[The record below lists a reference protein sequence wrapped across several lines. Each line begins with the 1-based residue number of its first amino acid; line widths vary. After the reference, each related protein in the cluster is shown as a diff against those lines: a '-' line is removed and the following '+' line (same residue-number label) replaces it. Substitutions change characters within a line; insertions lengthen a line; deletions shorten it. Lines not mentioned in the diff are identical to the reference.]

1 MKEWQKYNIKNIRK
15 GVNVKLI
22 TNEKMVLKYGSKPT
36 VVNTK
41 IFNSNL
47 VAILK
52 KKEAVTL
59 KKLAYVG
66 MTILHLSKTL
76 MYDFHYNYI
85 KKT

>member
-1 MKEWQKYNIKNIRK
+1 M
-15 GVNVKLI
+15 KLI
-22 TNEKMVLKYGSKPT
+22 TNKKMVLKYGSKPT

-52 KKEAVTL
+52 TKEAITL
-59 KKLAYVG
+59 KTLAYVG

-76 MYDFHYNYI
+76 SMIFITIILRKRRMTKKNYYS
-85 KKT
+85 KALTV

>member
-1 MKEWQKYNIKNIRK
+1 M
-15 GVNVKLI
+15 KLI

-52 KKEAVTL
+52 TKEAI
-59 KKLAYVG
+59 
-66 MTILHLSKTL
+66 TIRKSKGVVERSETFGRCSVISRKR
-76 MYDFHYNYI
+76 Y
-85 KKT
+85 

>member
-1 MKEWQKYNIKNIRK
+1 M
-15 GVNVKLI
+15 KLI

-52 KKEAVTL
+52 TKEAITL
-59 KKLAYVG
+59 KKTRIRGHDYPPFVKNAYV
-66 MTILHLSKTL
+66 
-76 MYDFHYNYI
+76 
-85 KKT
+85 